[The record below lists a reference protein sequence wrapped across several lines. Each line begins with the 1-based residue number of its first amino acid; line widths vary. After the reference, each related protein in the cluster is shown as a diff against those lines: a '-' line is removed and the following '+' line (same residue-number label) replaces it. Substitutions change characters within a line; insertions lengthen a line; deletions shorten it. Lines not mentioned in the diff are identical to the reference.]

1 MFKTVVYNISR
12 DIDKLSSKEVTMAK
26 CISDR
31 LEVSLDNYEYEVQL
45 IYNYLLSRD
54 SLKVL
59 KHMNKKEKNK

>member
-12 DIDKLSSKEVTMAK
+12 DINKLSSKEVTMAK

-45 IYNYLLSRD
+45 IYNYLSSRD
-54 SLKVL
+54 SLKLL